1 MIIQWKPS
9 TLCIEA
15 GSTFPSEVPDVGIAD
30 WAEVAV
36 DLTIFH
42 AERNEAA
49 AAVSQAQAIQ
59 RRFYNPYLLS
69 SNPSSL

>member
-49 AAVSQAQAIQ
+49 AAVSQAPGDTETILQPIPPL
-59 RRFYNPYLLS
+59 F
-69 SNPSSL
+69 

>member
-49 AAVSQAQAIQ
+49 AAVSQAAGDTETILQPIPPL
-59 RRFYNPYLLS
+59 F
-69 SNPSSL
+69 